1 MDIDFPIEANPSRL
15 LSIIEII
22 KEKDG
27 SEYLSG
33 LAEST
38 KEQIDELLP
47 LIDAITILGFGSVKD
62 GVVKLSAKGSEI
74 STKNFHHMIRE
85 AIDKIEPFHSIIKVI
100 GNDDLT
106 TADIAKALDKEGIR
120 LHEDEE
126 ANQELLRNLMLRW
139 GSAVKLF
146 EYVSENDSWKL
157 ENNLNG

>member
-1 MDIDFPIEANPSRL
+1 MEIDFPIEANPSRL

-22 KEKDG
+22 KEKGG

-47 LIDAITILGFGSVKD
+47 LIEAINVLGFGSVKD
-62 GVVKLSAKGSEI
+62 GVVRLSKRGNEVN
-74 STKNFHHMIRE
+74 TKNFNHMVRDV
-85 AIDKIEPFHSIIKVI
+85 IDKIEPFQSIIKII

-106 TADIAKALDKEGIR
+106 TANISNALDKKGIR
-120 LHEDEE
+120 LHDDDET
-126 ANQELLRNLMLRW
+126 NQELLRNLMLRW

-146 EYVSENDSWKL
+146 DYVSENDSWKL